1 MKKNCVF
8 CICSIPVRLE
18 VATSGKKLKVA
29 ASLMN
34 CNWPSLDTSI
44 ATKQIIAADDDD
56 DDDDDNDT

>member
-1 MKKNCVF
+1 MRF
-8 CICSIPVRLE
+8 E
-18 VATSGKKLKVA
+18 VATSGKKLQVA